1 MFDADGGG
9 SITHDE
15 FRTKMLNSG
24 LEINVHEI
32 DEIIN
37 EVDSNHDGVINLR
50 GMLFS
55 WTPIYTRIYRSPCF
69 IDRNFRW

>member
-50 GMLFS
+50 GRLYQYKLLRVQS
-55 WTPIYTRIYRSPCF
+55 
-69 IDRNFRW
+69 